1 MEVKAR
7 VYDVDSFWEFVHR
20 PENADKHLELIDGEI
35 IEMPAPGEEHGFLAG
50 LFYHHF
56 LLFDPERKMGLPTVE
71 SGYYTLDDRYTVLAP
86 DAAFRLRAR
95 ADAPLNKRWVSAMPD
110 IAVEIKSPNDSMAE
124 LRRKA
129 AIYLENGSQL
139 VWIVIPDTKSVEVCR
154 LDDKGDIRSEF
165 IGIDGSLSGEDVLPG
180 FELELAKLFSF

>member
-56 LLFDPERKMGLPTVE
+56 LLFDPECKMGVPTVE

-86 DAAFRLRAR
+86 DAAFRLRDR
-95 ADAPLNKRWVSAMPD
+95 ADAPLNKKWVSTMPD
-110 IAVEIKSPNDSMAE
+110 IAVEIKSPNDSMAQI
-124 LRRKA
+124 RRKA
-129 AIYLENGSQL
+129 VIYLHHGTQL
-139 VWIVIPDTKSVEVCR
+139 VWIVIPDRQGVEVCR
-154 LDDKGDIRSEF
+154 LDENGDIQTDF
-165 IGIDGSLSGEDVLPG
+165 IGVAGSLSGEQILPG
-180 FELELAKLFSF
+180 FTLEIARLFT